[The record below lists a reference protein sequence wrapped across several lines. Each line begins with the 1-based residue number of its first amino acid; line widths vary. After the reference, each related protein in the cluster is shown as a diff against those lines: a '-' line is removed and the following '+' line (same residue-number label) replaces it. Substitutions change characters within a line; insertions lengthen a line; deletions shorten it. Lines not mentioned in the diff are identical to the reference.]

1 MSSFSLRASCADDAP
16 FSLALT
22 EATGRPLLEAL
33 GKTWSA
39 TKMQRKCAVDA
50 ADLNTRIVQVDG
62 RDVGVFGMHTAGDG
76 VWLDLLFLDETAQH
90 QGIGRALVERVKS
103 EARSLGMPVR
113 LHVMR
118 NSPAVGFYE
127 HLGFVVYGELD
138 PLTVNMQW
146 PD

>member
-1 MSSFSLRASCADDAP
+1 MSRYSLRPSRAEDAP
-16 FSLALT
+16 FIFALT
-22 EATGRPLLEAL
+22 EASGRPLVEAL

-39 TKMQRKCAVDA
+39 TKMQHKCALDA
-50 ADLNTRIVQVDG
+50 ADVNTRIVQVDG

-76 VWLDLLFLDETAQH
+76 VWLDLLFLDEPAQH

-103 EARSLGMPVR
+103 EARSLGMPAR

>member
-1 MSSFSLRASCADDAP
+1 MSSYSLRPSRAEDAP
-16 FSLALT
+16 FIGALA
-22 EATGRPLLEAL
+22 EASGRPLVEAL
-33 GKTWSA
+33 GKTWSSR
-39 TKMQRKCAVDA
+39 KMAQKCALDA

-62 RDVGVFGMHTAGDG
+62 RDVGVFGMHTADDG
-76 VWLDLLFLDETAQH
+76 VWLDLLFLDGAAQH

-103 EARSLGMPVR
+103 EARSLGMPAR

-118 NSPAVGFYE
+118 TNPAVGFYE
-127 HLGFVVYGELD
+127 HLGFAVYGEHD